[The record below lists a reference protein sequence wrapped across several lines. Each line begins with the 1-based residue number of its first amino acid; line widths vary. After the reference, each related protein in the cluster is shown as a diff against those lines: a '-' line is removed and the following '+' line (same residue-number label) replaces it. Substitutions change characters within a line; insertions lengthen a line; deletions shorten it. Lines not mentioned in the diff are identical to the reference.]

1 LSRKSEIEL
10 DKPRSPTHTDLGVM
24 DFMKWLS
31 CLENDKNSPD
41 NPFII
46 KEIVQ
51 DKYMIFYDKEILRD
65 VIIVFKNG
73 IPWCLYCET
82 DDCGHIGFAVCLK
95 QYCTRNGPI
104 EIR

>member
-1 LSRKSEIEL
+1 LSRKSNITIEKKPLSPSL
-10 DKPRSPTHTDLGVM
+10 DGGVM
-24 DFMKWLS
+24 DFMKWLA
-31 CLENDKNSPD
+31 CIENNKDSPD

-51 DKYMIFYDKEILRD
+51 DKYYIFYDKEILKD

-73 IPWCLYCET
+73 IPWCLHCET

-95 QYCTRNGPI
+95 QYCIRNDVI
-104 EIR
+104 EL